1 MGVSSVK
8 ERFAMS
14 IDVSGKNFNEI
25 VIEGSRRTPV
35 IVDFWAPWC
44 APCRALAPV
53 LEKLAAEYQGKFTLV
68 KVNSDENQP
77 LAAQWGVHG
86 IPNVKAF
93 VGGELVDEF
102 SGALPESTVRE
113 FLDRVIPSPAEEL
126 RLEAQAVYRERHDAL
141 KGLALLAQA
150 LELDPRHEPALLD
163 SAAVLADLG
172 RHDEAK
178 QFLERLAPV
187 TQMDE
192 RVAALRARIDFADAA
207 SHGPDA
213 HALERRIEQAPN
225 DLEARLQLANLRAA
239 RQDYAQALDQLLEI
253 VRRDRV
259 FGDDIGRRTM
269 LQIFG
274 VLGNQGE
281 LVSEYRRR
289 LASAMY

>member
-1 MGVSSVK
+1 MVI
-8 ERFAMS
+8 E
-14 IDVSGKNFNEI
+14 VSGKDFNEL
-25 VIEGSRRTPV
+25 VIEGSRRAPV

-77 LAAQWGVHG
+77 LAAQWGVRG

-93 VGGELVDEF
+93 VGGKLVDEF
-102 SGALPESTVRE
+102 SGALPEPMVRE
-113 FLDRVIPSPAEEL
+113 FLDRVVPSPAEEL
-126 RLEAQAVYRERHDAL
+126 RLQAEKVYRETRDGV
-141 KGLALLAQA
+141 KTLALLAQS
-150 LELDPRHEPALLD
+150 LELDSRHEPALID

-172 RHDEAK
+172 RGDEAK

-187 TQMDE
+187 AQMDE

-207 SHGPDA
+207 SRGPDA
-213 HALERRIEQAPN
+213 QGLERRIAQAPD
-225 DLEARLQLANLRAA
+225 DLEARLQLAHQYAA
-239 RQDYAQALDQLLEI
+239 RQDYARALDLLLEI
-253 VRRDRV
+253 VRRDRS
-259 FGDDIGRRTM
+259 FRDDIGRRTM